1 MDHPTARELRRTL
14 LLTQLI
20 LAALVLLTLVL
31 AHAWDSLAAKL
42 AVVTL
47 LLSSY
52 ALLVVR
58 PLGKSIEQAIGTALR
73 RAEDLQHDVERLEE
87 AHASAEANVQ
97 AKSAFLA
104 AMSHE
109 IRTPMNGVIGM
120 ASLLDESRLDG
131 AQRDFV
137 STIRSSGDVLLTLI
151 NDVLDLSK
159 IEAGEVKLDPQP
171 VALRPLVEAA
181 FDLVASRAAGKGL
194 DLVYAPAPSIPEQIE
209 TDPTRLRQIL
219 VNLLANAVRHT
230 AEGEVVVAVRPE
242 QPGSDRL
249 IFEVRDTGEG
259 IPQGVLGQLFRP
271 YQQAERQRE
280 GTGLG
285 LHICKRL
292 ARLLGGS
299 ITAHSIVGV
308 GSTFTVTIEAPAI
321 ADDVEEVNVLTSFAV
336 GVTVPNRALREALVV
351 RLRAW
356 GLDATSYTALDDAE
370 AALEDGYR
378 CHVLLLDLT
387 ADEAS
392 AARVERLHTRHPA
405 LPVVGLAS
413 LQQPVIGLPLAA
425 RLTKPV
431 KDAALHDTLHAIL
444 VPAHTT
450 HAKRYAR
457 TATNGTGLRVLIV
470 EDHATNQ
477 KVALRLLERLGVDAD
492 LAIHG
497 REAVEAVQRTP
508 YDLVLMDVQMP
519 VMDGVA
525 ATHAIRALDLD
536 VQPRI
541 VALTAEAMDG
551 DRDAFLEA
559 GMDAYLAKPFSLD
572 ALAEILDE
580 ARLLPQDDADRAAS
594 PTDAAD
600 TVERPGRAE
609 PIVEAPSHQAA
620 AQFYRTLRARLAQL
634 IDDDDPVFVH
644 EMLTSFLAGGP
655 LLLGEIYDALYRGDQ
670 DTARRAAQTLRSSA
684 ALLGA
689 EALADACQQ
698 LEQVLLAGDVSTH
711 RPGVN
716 AVQDAYRALRTRLQ
730 AALAEESIAESIA

>member
-1 MDHPTARELRRTL
+1 
-14 LLTQLI
+14 
-20 LAALVLLTLVL
+20 
-31 AHAWDSLAAKL
+31 
-42 AVVTL
+42 
-47 LLSSY
+47 
-52 ALLVVR
+52 
-58 PLGKSIEQAIGTALR
+58 
-73 RAEDLQHDVERLEE
+73 
-87 AHASAEANVQ
+87 
-97 AKSAFLA
+97 
-104 AMSHE
+104 
-109 IRTPMNGVIGM
+109 
-120 ASLLDESRLDG
+120 
-131 AQRDFV
+131 
-137 STIRSSGDVLLTLI
+137 
-151 NDVLDLSK
+151 
-159 IEAGEVKLDPQP
+159 
-171 VALRPLVEAA
+171 
-181 FDLVASRAAGKGL
+181 VASRAAGKGL

-230 AEGEVVVAVRPE
+230 AKGEVVVAVRPE
-242 QPGSDRL
+242 QLGSDRL
-249 IFEVRDTGEG
+249 VFEVRDTGEG
-259 IPQGVLGQLFRP
+259 IPQDVLGQLFRP

-356 GLDATSYTALDDAE
+356 GLDATPYTALDDVE

-392 AARVERLHTRHPA
+392 AARVERLHTRHPV

-450 HAKRYAR
+450 HAKRSTR
-457 TATNGTGLRVLIV
+457 TATDGAGLRVLIV

-536 VQPRI
+536 AQPRI

-572 ALAEILDE
+572 ALAQILDE
-580 ARLLPQDDADRAAS
+580 ARRLPQDDADRAAN
-594 PTDAAD
+594 PTEAAN
-600 TVERPGRAE
+600 TTEGANTAKESGPAE
-609 PIVEAPSHQAA
+609 PLKGAHSHQTAG
-620 AQFYRTLRARLAQL
+620 QFYRALRVRLAQL

-670 DTARRAAQTLRSSA
+670 DAARKAAQTLRSSA

-698 LEQVLLAGDVSTH
+698 LELVLLAENVTAQ
-711 RPGVN
+711 RPDVN

-730 AALAEESIAESIA
+730 AALTEGLGPGQEQRLAEGDEPGEVALKHKDVSGKTGQAAPSARRAALAELS